1 MPATLSRFLASAA
14 FVAPSHALTIS
25 TVPGASSV
33 KPASAELGWAHTIV
47 SRDLDLDDASAT
59 PELPRMELAD
69 MQKLD
74 MELAD
79 YEYRIR
85 DEWTARLLDN
95 AGAADEDDLCYS
107 DDSSLASSAYIRS

>member
-1 MPATLSRFLASAA
+1 
-14 FVAPSHALTIS
+14 
-25 TVPGASSV
+25 
-33 KPASAELGWAHTIV
+33 
-47 SRDLDLDDASAT
+47 
-59 PELPRMELAD
+59 MELAD

>member
-1 MPATLSRFLASAA
+1 MVHQPWLGGATLRWEQLLAMLSVAA
-14 FVAPSHALTIS
+14 VAR
-25 TVPGASSV
+25 
-33 KPASAELGWAHTIV
+33 PAAPELSWAAGIV
-47 SRDLDLDDASAT
+47 NRDIELDLLPAPEDA